1 MVATAGHPGDRT
13 VEERHES
20 DARSEPD
27 VGPDREASSQVRPS
41 PGKRARRPARRH
53 RADPPPSA
61 TTLLKAMA
69 PALFNAEHRHALHQ
83 LVLVQLAVILV
94 VVLTT
99 LPFVFGSMRAELTQ
113 SEENTLFEFPG
124 GQPVGEA
131 HVDVDMQPHT
141 YFNIAAVSLD
151 ESLGSVT
158 LALSGHRV
166 CPSTCPDV
174 IIQLVSLN
182 DDAHHRRALPP
193 SATIELDPD
202 ATTFTQT
209 IELPL
214 QGEPSLYPF
223 DSYTLWLGLAGT
235 VEEDEER
242 VQLTADLV
250 AGQAMVT
257 TQDQLRDFDLAQ
269 PVAIDPQ
276 RVQADTDPFDFFGVQ
291 ELQFDRPVHLKILTA
306 VLLSLI
312 AASAIIA
319 VAMRDIRDLV
329 FGIGSLIIA
338 IWGIRSVLMP
348 ESLDVS
354 TSIDFALLIIIL
366 LVLLGL
372 TARAAWSFSRPDDV
386 PTILRRWH
394 ERLRFPRGANSLPA
408 PSAGGGEAVR
418 GQSD

>member
-1 MVATAGHPGDRT
+1 
-13 VEERHES
+13 
-20 DARSEPD
+20 
-27 VGPDREASSQVRPS
+27 
-41 PGKRARRPARRH
+41 
-53 RADPPPSA
+53 
-61 TTLLKAMA
+61 MA
-69 PALFNAEHRHALHQ
+69 V
-83 LVLVQLAVILV
+83 VLVI
-94 VVLTT
+94 VLTA

-113 SEENTLFEFPG
+113 SEENTLFDFPG
-124 GQPVGEA
+124 GQAVDEA

-141 YFNIAAVSLD
+141 YINIAAVGLD
-151 ESLGSVT
+151 EVLGSVT
-158 LALSGHRV
+158 LAVSGHRI

-174 IIQLVSLN
+174 VINMVSLN

-193 SATIELDPD
+193 SATMELTPD
-202 ATTFTQT
+202 MDTFTQT
-209 IELPL
+209 VELPL

-223 DSYTLWLGLAGT
+223 DSYTVWLGLAGT
-235 VEEDEER
+235 VEEDEEA

-250 AGQAMVT
+250 AGHAMVT

-269 PVAIDPQ
+269 PAAIDPS
-276 RVQADTDPFDFFGVQ
+276 RVHADTDPFDFFGVQ
-291 ELQFDRPVHLKILTA
+291 ELQFNRPVHLKILTA

-348 ESLDVS
+348 EALSVT

-372 TARAAWSFSRPDDV
+372 TVRTAWNFGRPEDLPAV
-386 PTILRRWH
+386 IRRW
-394 ERLRFPRGANSLPA
+394 RGRGRTDRDTGSRSVPA
-408 PSAGGGEAVR
+408 IALQGHAVASSDTADAQPSRVAPL
-418 GQSD
+418 S